1 MENTIFEFRELKSK
15 DIFPMVK
22 ILRKIGFKDLKDKLN
37 VDNIKDIMQVFVDQ
51 TVPEGQDEQ
60 QINQGDMAS
69 YVGFNIIAEVLDVIL
84 SNLEYCEQ
92 DIYKFLASLT
102 GKKEN
107 DIAELPM
114 VTFTEMIV
122 ALLQKEEFKDFFKVV
137 SKLFDQ
143 TN

>member
-37 VDNIKDIMQVFVDQ
+37 VDNIKNIMQVFVDQ

-60 QINQGDMAS
+60 QVNHGDMAS

-84 SNLEYCEQ
+84 
-92 DIYKFLASLT
+92 
-102 GKKEN
+102 
-107 DIAELPM
+107 
-114 VTFTEMIV
+114 
-122 ALLQKEEFKDFFKVV
+122 
-137 SKLFDQ
+137 
-143 TN
+143 

>member
-51 TVPEGQDEQ
+51 SVPEGQEEQ
-60 QINQGDMAS
+60 QVNQGDMAS

-102 GKKEN
+102 DMKEKES
-107 DIAELPM
+107 AELPM

-122 ALLQKEEFKDFFKVV
+122 ALIQKEEFKDFFKVV

-143 TN
+143 MN